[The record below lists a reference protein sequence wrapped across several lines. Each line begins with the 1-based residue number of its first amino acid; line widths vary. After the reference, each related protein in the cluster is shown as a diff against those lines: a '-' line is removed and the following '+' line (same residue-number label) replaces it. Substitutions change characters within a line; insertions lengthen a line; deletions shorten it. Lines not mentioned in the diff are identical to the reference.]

1 MEAQKPP
8 LVKRVAPLIL
18 LAGIGGA
25 YLGYRIY
32 LARQPFEWSGT
43 VEVKT
48 ASIGSRAGGRVKEV
62 LVREGAHVVAGQP
75 LVTLEPGDLE
85 AQKLMAE
92 GQLLEAK
99 ANLDKL
105 EKGSRREEID
115 QARARAQTAEAA
127 LAETQT
133 GARKEDVAAAEERL
147 ASLQA
152 QLDKAKL
159 DADRAHKL
167 LAEHAIAQA
176 EADAAEMA
184 LRSAQGQ
191 RNAQAQVLAQLR
203 AGSRSEDIAQAAAR
217 KREAEASAK
226 LVIAGPRVEDIAAA
240 AARVKAAQGRLD
252 QVNYL
257 IGELTIRAPR
267 AARVET
273 LDLRPGDLLAPNAPA
288 ARLFEEGELYVRI
301 YVPETEIGRI
311 QVGEKVPIGVD
322 SFPDRRFTGTVEW
335 ISDVGEYSPR
345 NLQTADE
352 RADQVFATRITLREG
367 AEDLRAGMAAFV
379 EIAK

>member
-1 MEAQKPP
+1 VDTQKRNS
-8 LVKRVAPLIL
+8 LRRVAPLIL
-18 LAGIGGA
+18 LGGIAGA
-25 YLGYRIY
+25 YFGYRIY
-32 LARQPFEWSGT
+32 LAHQPYEWSGT

-48 ASIGSRAGGRVKEV
+48 ASIGSRAGGRVKEI

-75 LVTLEPGDLE
+75 LITLEPGDLE

-99 ANLDKL
+99 ADLEKM
-105 EKGSRREEID
+105 EKGSRPEEVE
-115 QARARAQTAEAA
+115 QARARAQSAEAA
-127 LAETQT
+127 LAESQT
-133 GARKEDVAAAEERL
+133 GARKEDIAAAEERL
-147 ASLQA
+147 AALQA

-159 DADRAHKL
+159 DADRARKL
-167 LAEHAIAQA
+167 LAENAIAQA
-176 EADAAEMA
+176 EGDAADSA

-203 AGSRSEDIAQAAAR
+203 NGSRSEEIAQAAAK
-217 KREAEASAK
+217 KREAEANAK
-226 LVIAGPRVEDIAAA
+226 LVVAGPRVEDIAAA

-257 IGELTIRAPR
+257 LDELTIRASR

-301 YVPETEIGRI
+301 YVPETEIGHIR
-311 QVGEKVPIGVD
+311 VGQKVPIGVD
-322 SFPDRRFTGTVEW
+322 SFPGRRFTGTVEW
-335 ISDVGEYSPR
+335 ISDIGEYSPR

-352 RADQVFATRITLREG
+352 RADQVFATRIALREG
-367 AEDLRAGMAAFV
+367 ADDLRAGMAAVV